1 MLTLGESIR
10 KRQLLSLR
18 NKNNMQQFKVVLGV
32 TGSIAAYKAADITAR
47 LKENGVD
54 VFCVMTKEA
63 AEFIT
68 PVTLKAISGN
78 KVYSKMFGSEEEWIS
93 HIALAKT
100 ANLLL
105 IAPATANIIG
115 KLANG
120 IADDLLTC
128 IALATRAPILI
139 APAMNTLMYESKPV
153 QENIAKLKKFGIKL
167 IGPEVGHLACGTVGL
182 GHIASVEDTVSE
194 SLKLLGMG
202 KPKALSSKHK

>member
-1 MLTLGESIR
+1 M
-10 KRQLLSLR
+10 RQS
-18 NKNNMQQFKVVLGV
+18 KVVLGV
-32 TGSIAAYKAADITAR
+32 TGSIAAYKAVDIAAR
-47 LKENGVD
+47 LKENGAD

-93 HIALAKT
+93 HISLAK
-100 ANLLL
+100 AADLLL

-153 QENIAKLKKFGIKL
+153 QENISRLKKFGAKL
-167 IGPEVGHLACGTVGL
+167 IGPKVGRLACGTVGL
-182 GHIASVEDTVSE
+182 GHIACVEDIVSE
-194 SLKLLGMG
+194 SLGLLGKG
-202 KPKALSSKHK
+202 RRKALHNKCK